1 MKYLQILNAALLAL
15 GASVGL
21 CMGVVCFLYGV
32 HLDAEPQLRA
42 EMPRL
47 YGVTAVFS
55 ALGVAGLVAFVA
67 QRRRWLLRWLAQLLP
82 VLPIVGMAIFIARM
96 RNG

>member
-1 MKYLQILNAALLAL
+1 MKYLQILNAVMLAL
-15 GASVGL
+15 GLSVGL
-21 CMGVVCFLYGV
+21 CMGVVCLLYGV
-32 HLDAEPQLRA
+32 HLDAEPRLHA

-47 YGVTAVFS
+47 YGVTAAFT

-82 VLPIVGMAIFIARM
+82 VLPIAGMAVVIEQM
-96 RNG
+96 RN